1 MEATVENM
9 TFVPVA
15 SVEPLRIATIQP
27 VHSRGQVGVG
37 CPQDDV
43 VVIRHQAVRETAP
56 PPRLAQLSDEGQE
69 EPAISVVAKD
79 VRTANSSGR
88 HVEDPTGD
96 LLAWATRHDLEST
109 VGAEVTKVAGRNF
122 VDLVRLS

>member
-1 MEATVENM
+1 
-9 TFVPVA
+9 
-15 SVEPLRIATIQP
+15 
-27 VHSRGQVGVG
+27 
-37 CPQDDV
+37 
-43 VVIRHQAVRETAP
+43 
-56 PPRLAQLSDEGQE
+56 LSDEGEE

-79 VRTANSSGR
+79 VRAANSSGG

-109 VGAEVTKVAGRNF
+109 VGAEVTKVAVRNF